1 MTKKQ
6 VIFLKVA
13 AVMSALFAI
22 MAASGLMYMMGRVL
36 DPDATILHWLALGV
50 FGWATMS
57 NYEFLKKIGRAL
69 EHNDASYLHT

>member
-22 MAASGLMYMMGRVL
+22 MAAGGMLFMMGRVF
-36 DPDATILHWLALGV
+36 DPDATIWHAISVCV
-50 FGWATMS
+50 FGWAMIS
-57 NYEFLKKIGRAL
+57 NYDFLEKIGRAL
-69 EHNDASYLHT
+69 EHNDASYLHK